1 MNDNDKNIL
10 AQIAT
15 DEQPEPKP
23 EPKPEPD
30 PQPSDLI
37 VDI

>member
-1 MNDNDKNIL
+1 MDKDREKLVL
-10 AQIAT
+10 ASMAD
-15 DEQPEPKP
+15 DEQP

-37 VDI
+37 DSI